1 MKKTRDQWLDAMTE
15 VCKEVDAQNAP
26 TSPEVKDIESIEQ
39 KLMDRLTEKLDN
51 AVDSA
56 MTKYAQAHASKQPDN
71 TPTDNN
77 PTGNDPT
84 GDDPTGGTSINE

>member
-1 MKKTRDQWLDAMTE
+1 MKKTREQWLDAMTV

-39 KLMDRLTEKLDN
+39 KLMDKLTEKLDS

-56 MTKYAQAHASKQPDN
+56 MSKYAQAHTSKQPDD
-71 TPTDNN
+71 TPTDGN

-84 GDDPTGGTSINE
+84 GNNPTGDPSNNE